1 MDVVRETV
9 AMIALKRPGKREE
22 ENIVQRATIEA
33 LSLQPCHFLDSQMA
47 DRRSPSVGLALN
59 KSEGI

>member
-1 MDVVRETV
+1 MGAVRETV
-9 AMIALKRPGKREE
+9 AMITLKKPGKREE

-47 DRRSPSVGLALN
+47 DHQRPSFWLALN